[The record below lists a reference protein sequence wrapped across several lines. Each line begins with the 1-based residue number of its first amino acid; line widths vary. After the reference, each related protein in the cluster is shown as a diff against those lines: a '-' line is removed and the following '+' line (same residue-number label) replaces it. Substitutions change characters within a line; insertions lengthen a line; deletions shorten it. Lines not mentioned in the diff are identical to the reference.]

1 MVKTITQSEV
11 TIGHK
16 EEIKEFE
23 NDTDNGLKPD
33 SENITDIVRYVARL
47 SDLKGADY
55 VKILEMKNRLIITDY
70 FIIIGAKNTRLTA
83 SLENEIKSRLKTL
96 GIIPLHTSGITDA
109 SWILVDFDDFV
120 VHIFTEELRQ
130 FYDLERLWK
139 DSKIIEWEKQ

>member
-83 SLENEIKSRLKTL
+83 SLENEIKSKLKTL
-96 GIIPLHTSGITDA
+96 GITPLHTSGITDA
-109 SWILVDFDDFV
+109 NWILVDFDDFV